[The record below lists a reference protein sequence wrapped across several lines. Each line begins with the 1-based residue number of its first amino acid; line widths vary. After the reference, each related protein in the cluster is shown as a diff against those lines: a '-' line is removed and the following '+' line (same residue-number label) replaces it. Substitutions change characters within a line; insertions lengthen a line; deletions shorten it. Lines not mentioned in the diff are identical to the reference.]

1 MHKFKPGQIV
11 RVLPSRNPNGP
22 SPGTY
27 EIVRALP
34 SEGAPQYRIK
44 GLHEEF
50 QRVVDEALL
59 ADGFE
64 TARSTA
70 QNAFDGKRRERL
82 PI

>member
-11 RVLPSRNPNGP
+11 RVLPSRSPNAPTP
-22 SPGTY
+22 STY

-34 SEGAPQYRIK
+34 SEGALQYRIK

-59 ADGFE
+59 TEDPE
-64 TARSTA
+64 EPRTNA
-70 QNAFDGKRRERL
+70 QNAFAGKRRERL
-82 PI
+82 PL

>member
-27 EIVRALP
+27 EIVRVLP
-34 SEGAPQYRIK
+34 GEGPPQYRIK

-59 ADGFE
+59 TDAFE
-64 TARSTA
+64 TARSMA